1 MTSQARARRTR
12 WVAVAATAALFG
24 GGAIVATSAQA
35 APSLPPRT
43 AEQLLVDLQS
53 PTTRSLTGTVR
64 TSADLGLPALPDM
77 GGGKGTDDLT
87 GLMSG
92 DNTIRVWMD
101 GHDRSRVSVIGD
113 NKETTLVRN
122 GTDVWM
128 YSSADRSAKHG
139 TIDTASMDARHQGP
153 RPEGAPTT
161 PQQAAEKLLAA
172 IDPTTDVTTSGT
184 AQVAGRPAYELI
196 LTPDAGEDTLIRS
209 VRLSID
215 AETHLVLD
223 VRVLG
228 TGTDEPA
235 LQIGYTRI
243 DYGTPEANLF
253 TFTAPPGTTVE
264 ELAAPKQPSDPA
276 ATTHPKADETKKP
289 TVVGDGWDRVVV
301 KPAGTMTTTIAPTDE
316 EKGQSA
322 QQMLDA
328 LPRVTGDWGSGRLL
342 TGTVFSALIAD
353 DGRVAVGAVPAER
366 LYAALR

>member
-1 MTSQARARRTR
+1 MTSQARSRRTR
-12 WVAVAATAALFG
+12 WVATASTLALLG
-24 GGAIVATSAQA
+24 GGAIVATTAQA
-35 APSLPPRT
+35 APSLAPRT

-53 PTTRSLTGTVR
+53 PTTQSLTGTIPS
-64 TSADLGLPALPDM
+64 SADLGLPALPDM

-87 GLMSG
+87 GLLSG
-92 DNTIRVWMD
+92 DNTVRVWMD

-113 NKETTLVRN
+113 NKETTLIHN

-128 YSSADRSAKHG
+128 YSSADRSAKHA
-139 TIDTASMDARHQGP
+139 TIDPAAMEARHQGP

-161 PQQAAEKLLAA
+161 PQQAAEQLLAA
-172 IDPTTDVTTSGT
+172 IDPTTEVTTSGT
-184 AQVAGRPAYELI
+184 ARVAGRPAYELI

-209 VRLSID
+209 VTLAID

-223 VRVLG
+223 VTVLG

-235 LQIGYTRI
+235 LQIGFTRI
-243 DYGTPEANLF
+243 DYGTPQANLF

-264 ELAAPKQPSDPA
+264 ELAAPKQQADPA
-276 ATTHPKADETKKP
+276 ASAHPKSDETRKP

-301 KPAGTMTTTIAPTDE
+301 TPAGTMTTTAPTDE
-316 EKGQSA
+316 TKAQSA
-322 QQMLDA
+322 QQLLDA
-328 LPRVTGDWGSGRLL
+328 LPRVSGDWGSGRLL
-342 TGTVFSALIAD
+342 TGTVFSAVLTD